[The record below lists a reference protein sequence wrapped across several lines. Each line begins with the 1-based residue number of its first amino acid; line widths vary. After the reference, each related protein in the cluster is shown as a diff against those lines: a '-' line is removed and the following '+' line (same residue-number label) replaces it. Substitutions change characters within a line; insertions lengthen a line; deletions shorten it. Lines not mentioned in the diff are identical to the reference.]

1 MGCLTGSSDFLP
13 SAVPSENGCLGLSS
27 GSWVAAPAKRHLV
40 RRKCSSRIKNRRE
53 KALFAK
59 NKPLTYTNLHPSI
72 YTLCI
77 VYIHSISHWACS
89 RPFSQQ
95 SPRPV
100 PAGRFLNTGM
110 TSPAPLGESPDRGS
124 KEKLWLPLCARR
136 ASGSLQAG
144 AGRRPKGSRSSDE
157 GCGCSAP
164 AWPDSRGASASSLES
179 GVEERRGLCGAGT
192 APPPHAFTWGR
203 PPAPFGPQ

>member
-59 NKPLTYTNLHPSI
+59 NKPLIYTNLHPSI
-72 YTLCI
+72 YTVCI
-77 VYIHSISHWACS
+77 VYIHSISHWVLTPKQPWACS

-100 PAGRFLNTGM
+100 PAGSFLNTGM
-110 TSPAPLGESPDRGS
+110 TSPAPLGDSPDPGIKRKTLAPSLCSQGLGEPPGRS
-124 KEKLWLPLCARR
+124 WEKAQGEP
-136 ASGSLQAG
+136 
-144 AGRRPKGSRSSDE
+144 E
-157 GCGCSAP
+157 
-164 AWPDSRGASASSLES
+164 
-179 GVEERRGLCGAGT
+179 
-192 APPPHAFTWGR
+192 F
-203 PPAPFGPQ
+203 